1 MPRRQRA
8 ELFVRGRVKED
19 RWSDKKGRLT
29 LQAAQVWEER
39 DRRTDAAHRTTSFA
53 NASSKFKCRPLAHL
67 LVSRFLQR
75 NPDFRHPCSAKSAT
89 SHARSTWPATHPCH
103 AATPGGAFSR
113 LHGTKGMQAA
123 FVTRPHC
130 GARNA
135 QRNLQLRHLRTV
147 PRGDLGLE
155 RQRRPLLLQRLPRRS
170 RSGRIAT
177 AHPEPNRGRLRRHRS
192 ARPPLTFGRATCAS
206 RSPNR
211 RRLSGTY

>member
-113 LHGTKGMQAA
+113 LHGTKGMEAA
-123 FVTRPHC
+123 FVTRPT
-130 GARNA
+130 
-135 QRNLQLRHLRTV
+135 LRSAECPTESSAA
-147 PRGDLGLE
+147 PPADDPS
-155 RQRRPLLLQRLPRRS
+155 RRPRP
-170 RSGRIAT
+170 GKAT
-177 AHPEPNRGRLRRHRS
+177 ANAITATTSAPKPKRSNLHRS
-192 ARPPLTFGRATCAS
+192 SRA
-206 RSPNR
+206 
-211 RRLSGTY
+211 